1 MATVTVM
8 IGKGAATGTSSA
20 APVWQ
25 KFPRVALAATTTA
38 SSARIGTITAQRGDC
53 VRITTTGAVWMS
65 DDGTDAAANNGL
77 YLPANE
83 TFEVQYVD
91 GNATGW
97 RVIDA

>member
-8 IGKGAATGTSSA
+8 IGKGAANGSASA

-65 DDGTDAAANNGL
+65 DDGTDAAASNGL

-83 TFEVQYVD
+83 TFECQYPD
-91 GNATGW
+91 GNDTGW